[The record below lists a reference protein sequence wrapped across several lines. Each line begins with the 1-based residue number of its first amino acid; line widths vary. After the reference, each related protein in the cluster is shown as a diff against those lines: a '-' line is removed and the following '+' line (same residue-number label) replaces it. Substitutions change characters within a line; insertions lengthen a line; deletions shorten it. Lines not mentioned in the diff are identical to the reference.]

1 MLLITLRGMYETSV
15 VSWMRLNT
23 IKVNETL
30 IFKFKM
36 TITKIGSP
44 FVSDYDKKPVPDL
57 VKSFRSWFFLGSL

>member
-1 MLLITLRGMYETSV
+1 MLLIMLRGMYETSV

-36 TITKIGSP
+36 TT
-44 FVSDYDKKPVPDL
+44 L
-57 VKSFRSWFFLGSL
+57 QN